1 METYQF
7 TVRFLIN
14 LKIKK
19 LHVFSSMAWNPAN
32 MWLTKTCTF
41 LVKNYEKKSQK
52 LADEKCSKIDRTC
65 DKWKD
70 LKPE

>member
-1 METYQF
+1 METHQF

-14 LKIKK
+14 LKKKK

-41 LVKNYEKKSQK
+41 LVNNYEKKSQK
-52 LADEKCSKIDRTC
+52 LAE
-65 DKWKD
+65 
-70 LKPE
+70 